1 MLTRIALIPAY
12 MPDEKM
18 IDVARELHGEGF
30 EVVIVN
36 DGSPKEYDRIYDSAA
51 RYAEILR
58 HESNRGK
65 GEALKTGLS
74 FISRYYNAPYTVVNA
89 DADGQHKTQDIIRVT
104 ETAEVNRSG
113 LVLGSRKLEGK
124 VPFKS
129 RFGNAIT
136 RFVYRLSTKASVYDT
151 QTGLRAYSD
160 KLIDNLI
167 EIKGSRYEYEMNMLM
182 ELPREG
188 YEIKEVWI
196 DTVYINNNAASHF
209 DPVKDSAKIYKE
221 ILKFSASS
229 LLSFGVDY
237 ALFCLLS
244 ALTGSLVF
252 SNIFARIVS
261 GTVNFTVNRKVVFK
275 SQSNVAVAALKYVSL
290 AISILICNTVVLE
303 VITSLG
309 LAAYIAKIITEAI
322 LFILSYTI
330 QHSLIFQKGRERYM
344 KKHLYTLCAAIV
356 LIAFTTYISL
366 DTFVISTS
374 YAAATEMN
382 TSMFSAESGN
392 SDSAVTSDS
401 AAQAQD
407 SQSQSSSDSSNASGD
422 KSNNNSSGNSGSD
435 SGSSSKHGPGS
446 HKNRASIGFNGGS
459 YNSSDNSSS
468 GSSGIDASSSY
479 SGDSTVTTD
488 NYTIT
493 LTEYYQNNTKIYVA
507 DVTLTSAQYLK
518 TAFANDTY
526 GKNVTAT
533 TSSIAQS
540 KNAILAINGDYYG
553 VQESGYVIRNGIV
566 YRSTAKGCDVLC
578 IYADG
583 TMEIVS
589 DSEYTA
595 DELVAKGVWQAFT
608 FGPSLVENSS
618 VTVGVNDEVGKAMAS
633 NPRTAIGIID
643 ANHFV
648 FVVSDGRTSESA
660 GLSLYE
666 LATFMQSLGVKTAY
680 NLDGG
685 GSSTMYFNGSVVNNP
700 TTGGSIKERGVSD
713 IVYIG

>member
-12 MPDEKM
+12 MPDEKL
-18 IDVARELHGEGF
+18 INVSRELYGEGF

-36 DGSPKEYDRIYDSAA
+36 DGSPKEYDRIFDSAA

-74 FISRYYNAPYTVVNA
+74 FISKYYNAPYTVVNA

-104 ETAEVNRSG
+104 ETAEVNRSD

-124 VPFKS
+124 VPFRS
-129 RFGNAIT
+129 RAGNAIT
-136 RFVYRLSTKASVYDT
+136 RLVYRLSTKASVYDT

-160 KLIDNLI
+160 KLIDKLI

-229 LLSFGVDY
+229 MLSFGVDY

-290 AISILICNTVVLE
+290 AIFILICNTVVLE

-330 QHSLIFQKGRERYM
+330 QHSLIFQKGRERHM

-382 TSMFSAESGN
+382 TSMFSEQSGN
-392 SDSAVTSDS
+392 PDSAVTSDS
-401 AAQAQD
+401 ATQAQD

-422 KSNNNSSGNSGSD
+422 KSNNSD
-435 SGSSSKHGPGS
+435 SDSDSSSKHGPGS
-446 HKNRASIGFNGGS
+446 HKNRASIEFNGGS
-459 YNSSDNSSS
+459 YNSSDSSSS

-633 NPRTAIGIID
+633 NPRTAIGMID

-685 GSSTMYFNGSVVNNP
+685 GSSTIYFNGSVVNNP

-713 IVYIG
+713 IVYI